1 MKVTKLHKMVDFI
14 QTGPFF
20 PEFSRYNVG
29 AAHIVPSDR
38 PWLPD
43 SRLLEFSHDSRYVIE
58 ITLSLIL
65 TELLAIYGPP
75 PILKWVFLD

>member
-1 MKVTKLHKMVDFI
+1 MMTVNKVHIMVDFI
-14 QTGPFF
+14 QTGHFF
-20 PEFSRYNVG
+20 PEFSRYDVG

-43 SRLLEFSHDSRYVIE
+43 SLLLEFSQDSKYVIE
-58 ITLSLIL
+58 IKLSLIL

-75 PILKWVFLD
+75 PLY